1 LELIP
6 LNSISSPSSSL
17 QDSEVYMEEEAGRLL
32 ELEMMDDSKEIAQSD
47 TTDIFFFIEIAP
59 IRPSQV

>member
-1 LELIP
+1 
-6 LNSISSPSSSL
+6 
-17 QDSEVYMEEEAGRLL
+17 MEEEAGRLL